1 MARLGTTDPGEG
13 TPPQTSD
20 DTRSIPGN
28 ADQEVAKQHGV
39 SKRTT
44 AAVSRTLESLKY
56 RGFRY
61 MWLGSLLGMGG
72 FGMQSIARTV
82 LVDDLT
88 GSAFITSLVA
98 MGFAPTMLVMSL
110 FGGVAGDRMDRRLVI
125 QVSQGAAAALA
136 LVVAI
141 LIFTGAVHWVHLL
154 IASML
159 QGVTFAFQMPARQ
172 ALVPHLVGKKN
183 VTNALALNSA
193 GMGIM
198 TIVGPAIAMIL
209 YGKLGPEAVYF
220 TVAGMSVFAVLFTSL
235 VPSFKPESN
244 GKKTNVF
251 TDIAEGIK
259 YTYKNRLVFMLII
272 SSVISALFAMP
283 FRMQLPVFARRLYDI
298 DASEIGWMMAAMG
311 VGGLLAAG
319 IAANLRPGNRRGI
332 ILVVIGIGGSG
343 VGMILLAF
351 SHFYLVGLAVMVAVG
366 LVGSIRMTLGQSL
379 SIEAT
384 DDAFRARVMSL
395 NMMSFGLMPLGALP
409 MGYSVD
415 KLGAETTLV
424 ILGVTLLI
432 ATTLLMVTSS
442 TLRNHS

>member
-1 MARLGTTDPGEG
+1 
-13 TPPQTSD
+13 
-20 DTRSIPGN
+20 
-28 ADQEVAKQHGV
+28 
-39 SKRTT
+39 
-44 AAVSRTLESLKY
+44 
-56 RGFRY
+56 
-61 MWLGSLLGMGG
+61 
-72 FGMQSIARTV
+72 
-82 LVDDLT
+82 
-88 GSAFITSLVA
+88 
-98 MGFAPTMLVMSL
+98 
-110 FGGVAGDRMDRRLVI
+110 
-125 QVSQGAAAALA
+125 
-136 LVVAI
+136 
-141 LIFTGAVHWVHLL
+141 
-154 IASML
+154 
-159 QGVTFAFQMPARQ
+159 
-172 ALVPHLVGKKN
+172 
-183 VTNALALNSA
+183 
-193 GMGIM
+193 
-198 TIVGPAIAMIL
+198 
-209 YGKLGPEAVYF
+209 
-220 TVAGMSVFAVLFTSL
+220 
-235 VPSFKPESN
+235 
-244 GKKTNVF
+244 
-251 TDIAEGIK
+251 
-259 YTYKNRLVFMLII
+259 
-272 SSVISALFAMP
+272 
-283 FRMQLPVFARRLYDI
+283 
-298 DASEIGWMMAAMG
+298 MG